1 MGKVESG
8 SLVVNHRIAAIV
20 NSERRNAIRL
30 NHSATHLLHAALRQV
45 LGEHVSQK
53 GSLVND
59 KYLRFDF
66 SHFEG
71 MTQQQLRQV
80 EDIVNAQI
88 RQNSEIETELMDLEG
103 AKAKGAMALFGEK
116 YEERVRVLSMGN
128 FSIELCGGTHASRTG
143 DIGLFSILSESGT
156 AAGVRRIEATTGATA
171 MEHLHAQ
178 SEQLSAIAHLLKGD
192 ANSLVEKVKA
202 ALDKSRNLEKR
213 FCN

>member
-1 MGKVESG
+1 QHDEQQATITALYKDGQPVDSLQAGDEGLVILDKTAFYAESGGQVGDTGVLKNDSANFTVTDTQKYGQAIGHVGKVESG

-30 NHSATHLLHAALRQV
+30 NHSAAHLLHAALRQV

-66 SHFEG
+66 SHFEA

-116 YEERVRVLSMGN
+116 YEE
-128 FSIELCGGTHASRTG
+128 
-143 DIGLFSILSESGT
+143 
-156 AAGVRRIEATTGATA
+156 
-171 MEHLHAQ
+171 
-178 SEQLSAIAHLLKGD
+178 
-192 ANSLVEKVKA
+192 
-202 ALDKSRNLEKR
+202 
-213 FCN
+213 